1 MKVNLE
7 HLSKENMVMR
17 LAKCLINN
25 KINSVN
31 VVLWMRSLGSWR
43 RKTLVEEEAYGAYW
57 MSCEKIF
64 IPSILVK
71 ATCYP

>member
-31 VVLWMRSLGSWR
+31 VVLWMRSLGS
-43 RKTLVEEEAYGAYW
+43 
-57 MSCEKIF
+57 
-64 IPSILVK
+64 
-71 ATCYP
+71 